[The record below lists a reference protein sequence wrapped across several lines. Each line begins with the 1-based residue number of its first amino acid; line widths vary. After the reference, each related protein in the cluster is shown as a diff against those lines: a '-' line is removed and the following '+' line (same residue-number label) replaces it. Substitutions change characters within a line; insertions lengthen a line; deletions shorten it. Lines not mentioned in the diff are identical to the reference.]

1 MLTTPYSLEENII
14 ELPLLIVLL
23 QDPMQRLVIP
33 ERLYGQITL
42 LKLIGMNERLMTLL
56 NTFIMQRSMVIVMMV
71 KKEESLLSLLLLGR
85 LSSGL

>member
-23 QDPMQRLVIP
+23 QDPMQKRVIP
-33 ERLYGQITL
+33 EHLYGQTTL
-42 LKLIGMNERLMTLL
+42 QMLTGMNERLMTLL

-71 KKEESLLSLLLLGR
+71 KKEESLLSLLPLGR
-85 LSSGL
+85 LSSEL

>member
-33 ERLYGQITL
+33 ERLYGQTTL
-42 LKLIGMNERLMTLL
+42 LRPIEKNEGILTLQ
-56 NTFIMQRSMVIVMMV
+56 NFIIMQKSMGILVIE
-71 KKEESLLSLLLLGR
+71 KESLLSLLPLGR
-85 LSSGL
+85 LSSEL

>member
-23 QDPMQRLVIP
+23 VASMQRLVIP
-33 ERLYGQITL
+33 ERLYGQTTL
-42 LKLIGMNERLMTLL
+42 LRPIEKNER
-56 NTFIMQRSMVIVMMV
+56 IMIVENMLIMPRFMEIPVKV
-71 KKEESLLSLLLLGR
+71 KKEESLLSLLPLGR

>member
-23 QDPMQRLVIP
+23 QDPMQKRVIP
-33 ERLYGQITL
+33 EHLYGQTTL
-42 LKLIGMNERLMTLL
+42 QMLIEKNEGILTLQ
-56 NTFIMQRSMVIVMMV
+56 NFIIMQKSMGILVIE
-71 KKEESLLSLLLLGR
+71 KESLLSLLPLGR